1 MNIDMGDNLS
11 LSATLREGVG
21 KGAARDARRNNL
33 VPGIIY
39 GGSEEPLSINVK
51 FNELLKKLNAG
62 RFMSTLINLTVEGKT
77 IQVICRDIQKHIV
90 KDLPTHLDFM
100 RLSKTARIK
109 LFIPVVFINQDICKG
124 IKRGG
129 VLTVVRPEVELL
141 VNAMEIPSALEVDIK
156 DFEVGDTITIS
167 NIDLPSGT
175 ETTIKGRDFVIA
187 NIQAP
192 SGLKSSENE
201 GTDND
206 DPTTEAGE
214 EEKEEATSE

>member
-1 MNIDMGDNLS
+1 MADDLS
-11 LSATLREGVG
+11 LSATVRKSVG
-21 KGAARDARRNNL
+21 KGAAREARRNDL
-33 VPGIIY
+33 VPGVIY
-39 GGSEEPLSINVK
+39 GGSEEPLNINVK

-77 IQVICRDIQKHIV
+77 MQVICRDIQKHIV

-109 LFIPVVFINQDICKG
+109 LFIPVVFNNQDICKG

-156 DFEVGDTITIS
+156 DFEVGETITIS
-167 NIDLPSGT
+167 NIVLPPGT
-175 ETTIKGRDFVIA
+175 ETTIKGRDFVVA

-201 GTDND
+201 SSDTGDSATD
-206 DPTTEAGE
+206 TSE
-214 EEKEEATSE
+214 EEKEETSPE

>member
-1 MNIDMGDNLS
+1 MADDLS
-11 LSATLREGVG
+11 LSATVRESVG
-21 KGAARDARRNNL
+21 KGAAREARRNDL
-33 VPGIIY
+33 VPGVIY
-39 GGSEEPLSINVK
+39 GGSEEPLNINVK

-77 IQVICRDIQKHIV
+77 MQVICRDIQKHIV

-109 LFIPVVFINQDICKG
+109 LFIPVVFNNQDICKG

-167 NIDLPSGT
+167 NIVLPSGT
-175 ETTIKGRDFVIA
+175 ETTIKGRDFVVA

-201 GTDND
+201 SSDTGDSAAGTS
-206 DPTTEAGE
+206 E
-214 EEKEEATSE
+214 EEKEEPSPE

>member
-1 MNIDMGDNLS
+1 MGDNLS

-21 KGAARDARRNNL
+21 KGAARNARRNNL

-214 EEKEEATSE
+214 EETEEATSE

>member
-1 MNIDMGDNLS
+1 MGDNLS
-11 LSATLREGVG
+11 LSATLREGLG
-21 KGAARDARRNNL
+21 KGAARNARRNNL

-206 DPTTEAGE
+206 GPTTEAGE

>member
-1 MNIDMGDNLS
+1 MGDNLS

-21 KGAARDARRNNL
+21 KGAARNARRNNL

-201 GTDND
+201 GTDSD

>member
-1 MNIDMGDNLS
+1 MGDNLS

-201 GTDND
+201 GADND

>member
-1 MNIDMGDNLS
+1 MGDNLS
-11 LSATLREGVG
+11 LSATLREGIG

>member
-1 MNIDMGDNLS
+1 MADDLS
-11 LSATLREGVG
+11 LSATVRESVG
-21 KGAARDARRNNL
+21 KGAAREARRNDF
-33 VPGIIY
+33 VPGVIY
-39 GGSEEPLSINVK
+39 GGSEEPLNINVK

-109 LFIPVVFINQDICKG
+109 LFIPVVFNNQDICKG

-167 NIDLPSGT
+167 NIVLPSGT
-175 ETTIKGRDFVIA
+175 ETTIKGRDFVVA

-201 GTDND
+201 SSDTGDSAADTS
-206 DPTTEAGE
+206 E
-214 EEKEEATSE
+214 EEKQETSPE

>member
-1 MNIDMGDNLS
+1 MADDLS
-11 LSATLREGVG
+11 LSATVRESVG
-21 KGAARDARRNNL
+21 KGAAREARRNDL
-33 VPGIIY
+33 VPGVIY
-39 GGSEEPLSINVK
+39 GGSEEPLNINVK

-77 IQVICRDIQKHIV
+77 MQVICRDIQKHIV

-109 LFIPVVFINQDICKG
+109 LFIPVVFNNQDICKG

-167 NIDLPSGT
+167 NIVLPSGT
-175 ETTIKGRDFVIA
+175 ETTIKGRDFVVA

-201 GTDND
+201 SSDTGDSAADTS
-206 DPTTEAGE
+206 
-214 EEKEEATSE
+214 EEKEETSPE

>member
-1 MNIDMGDNLS
+1 MNDNLS
-11 LSATLREGVG
+11 LSATLRESIG
-21 KGAARDARRNNL
+21 KGAAREARRNDL
-33 VPGIIY
+33 VPGVVY
-39 GGSEEPLSINVK
+39 GGSEKPLNINVK

-62 RFMSTLINLTVEGKT
+62 RFMSTLINLTIEEKT
-77 IQVICRDIQKHIV
+77 VQVICRDIQKHVV

-109 LFIPVVFINQDICKG
+109 LFIPVVFNNQDICKG

-141 VNAMEIPSALEVDIK
+141 VNAMAIPSVLEVDIE

-167 NIDLPSGT
+167 NVVLPSGT

-201 GTDND
+201 GGGSEDTDTN
-206 DPTTEAGE
+206 ASE
-214 EEKEEATSE
+214 EEKEANAPE

>member
-1 MNIDMGDNLS
+1 MGDNLS

-90 KDLPTHLDFM
+90 NDLPTHLDFM

-141 VNAMEIPSALEVDIK
+141 VNAMEIPSALEVDI
-156 DFEVGDTITIS
+156 
-167 NIDLPSGT
+167 
-175 ETTIKGRDFVIA
+175 
-187 NIQAP
+187 
-192 SGLKSSENE
+192 
-201 GTDND
+201 
-206 DPTTEAGE
+206 
-214 EEKEEATSE
+214 

>member
-1 MNIDMGDNLS
+1 MADDLS
-11 LSATLREGVG
+11 LSATVRESAG
-21 KGAARDARRNNL
+21 KGAAREARRNNL
-33 VPGIIY
+33 VPGVIY
-39 GGSEEPLSINVK
+39 GGSEEPLNINVK

-77 IQVICRDIQKHIV
+77 VQVICRDIQKHIV

-109 LFIPVVFINQDICKG
+109 LFIPVVFNNQDICRG

-129 VLTVVRPEVELL
+129 VLTVVRPEIELL
-141 VNAMEIPSALEVDIK
+141 VNAMDIPSALEVDIK

-167 NIDLPSGT
+167 SIVLPSGT
-175 ETTIKGRDFVIA
+175 ETTIKGRDFVVA

-201 GTDND
+201 STDSD
-206 DPTTEAGE
+206 DSATDTIE
-214 EEKEEATSE
+214 EEKEEKAPE

>member
-1 MNIDMGDNLS
+1 MGDNLS

-214 EEKEEATSE
+214 EEKVEATSE

>member
-1 MNIDMGDNLS
+1 M
-11 LSATLREGVG
+11 
-21 KGAARDARRNNL
+21 
-33 VPGIIY
+33 
-39 GGSEEPLSINVK
+39 
-51 FNELLKKLNAG
+51 
-62 RFMSTLINLTVEGKT
+62 
-77 IQVICRDIQKHIV
+77 QVICRDIQKHIV

-109 LFIPVVFINQDICKG
+109 LFIPVVFNNQDICKG

-129 VLTVVRPEVELL
+129 VLTIVRPEVELL

-167 NIDLPSGT
+167 NIVLPDGT
-175 ETTIKGRDFVIA
+175 ETTIKGRDFVVA

-201 GTDND
+201 SSDPD
-206 DPTTEAGE
+206 DSASDTSE
-214 EEKEEATSE
+214 EEKEEATPE

>member
-1 MNIDMGDNLS
+1 MADDLS
-11 LSATLREGVG
+11 LSATVRESVG
-21 KGAARDARRNNL
+21 KGAAREARRNDL
-33 VPGIIY
+33 VPGVIY
-39 GGSEEPLSINVK
+39 GGSEEPLNINVK

-77 IQVICRDIQKHIV
+77 MQVICRDIQKHIV

-109 LFIPVVFINQDICKG
+109 LFIPVVFNNQDICKG

-141 VNAMEIPSALEVDIK
+141 VNAMDIPSALEVDIK

-167 NIDLPSGT
+167 NIVLPSGT
-175 ETTIKGRDFVIA
+175 ETTIKGRDFVVA

-201 GTDND
+201 SSDTGDSAADTS
-206 DPTTEAGE
+206 E
-214 EEKEEATSE
+214 EEKEDTSPE

>member
-1 MNIDMGDNLS
+1 MADDLS
-11 LSATLREGVG
+11 LSATVRESVG
-21 KGAARDARRNNL
+21 KGAAREARRNDL
-33 VPGIIY
+33 IPGVIY
-39 GGSEEPLSINVK
+39 GGSEEPLNINVK

-77 IQVICRDIQKHIV
+77 MQVICRDIQKHIV

-109 LFIPVVFINQDICKG
+109 LFIPVVFHNQDICKG

-167 NIDLPSGT
+167 NIVLPSGT
-175 ETTIKGRDFVIA
+175 ETTIKGRDFVVA

-201 GTDND
+201 SSDTGDSAADTS
-206 DPTTEAGE
+206 E
-214 EEKEEATSE
+214 EEKEETSPE

>member
-1 MNIDMGDNLS
+1 MGDNLS

-39 GGSEEPLSINVK
+39 GGTEEPLSINVK

>member
-1 MNIDMGDNLS
+1 MGDNLS
-11 LSATLREGVG
+11 LSATTRENIG
-21 KGAARDARRNNL
+21 KGAAREARRHNL
-33 VPGIIY
+33 VPGVVY
-39 GGSEEPLSINVK
+39 GGSEEPININVK

-62 RFMSTLINLTVEGKT
+62 RFMSTLINLTIEEKT
-77 IQVICRDIQKHIV
+77 VQVICRDIQKHIV

-109 LFIPVVFINQDICKG
+109 LFIPVVFNNQDVCKG
-124 IKRGG
+124 IKKGG

-141 VNAMEIPSALEVDIK
+141 VNAMEIPSVLEIDIE

-167 NIDLPSGT
+167 NITLPSGT

-201 GTDND
+201 GGGSEDQATDA
-206 DPTTEAGE
+206 TE
-214 EEKEEATSE
+214 EEKEANTPA

>member
-1 MNIDMGDNLS
+1 MGDNLS
-11 LSATLREGVG
+11 LSATLRESVG

-109 LFIPVVFINQDICKG
+109 LFIPVVFNNQDICKG

-141 VNAMEIPSALEVDIK
+141 VNAMEIPSSLEVDIK

-167 NIDLPSGT
+167 NINLPSGT

-201 GTDND
+201 GADTD

-214 EEKEEATSE
+214 EEQEEASSE

>member
-1 MNIDMGDNLS
+1 M
-11 LSATLREGVG
+11 
-21 KGAARDARRNNL
+21 
-33 VPGIIY
+33 
-39 GGSEEPLSINVK
+39 
-51 FNELLKKLNAG
+51 
-62 RFMSTLINLTVEGKT
+62 
-77 IQVICRDIQKHIV
+77 
-90 KDLPTHLDFM
+90 
-100 RLSKTARIK
+100 
-109 LFIPVVFINQDICKG
+109 
-124 IKRGG
+124 
-129 VLTVVRPEVELL
+129 RPEVELL

-206 DPTTEAGE
+206 DPTTESGE

>member
-1 MNIDMGDNLS
+1 MADDLS
-11 LSATLREGVG
+11 LSATVRESLG
-21 KGAARDARRNNL
+21 KGAAREARRNDL
-33 VPGIIY
+33 VPGVIY
-39 GGSEEPLSINVK
+39 GGSEEPLNINVK

-77 IQVICRDIQKHIV
+77 MQVICRDIQKHIV

-109 LFIPVVFINQDICKG
+109 LFIPVVFNNQDICKG

-167 NIDLPSGT
+167 NIVLPSGT
-175 ETTIKGRDFVIA
+175 ETTIKGRDFVVA

-201 GTDND
+201 SSDTGDSAADTS
-206 DPTTEAGE
+206 E
-214 EEKEEATSE
+214 EEKEETSPE

>member
-1 MNIDMGDNLS
+1 MADDLS
-11 LSATLREGVG
+11 LSATVRKSVG
-21 KGAARDARRNNL
+21 KGAAREARRNDF
-33 VPGIIY
+33 VPGVIY
-39 GGSEEPLSINVK
+39 GGSEAPLNINVK

-77 IQVICRDIQKHIV
+77 VQVICRDIQKHIV

-109 LFIPVVFINQDICKG
+109 LFIPVVFNNQDICKG

-167 NIDLPSGT
+167 NIVLPSGT
-175 ETTIKGRDFVIA
+175 ETTIKGRDFVVA

-201 GTDND
+201 SSDTGDSATD
-206 DPTTEAGE
+206 TSE
-214 EEKEEATSE
+214 EEKEETSPE

>member
-1 MNIDMGDNLS
+1 MADNLS
-11 LSATLREGVG
+11 LSATVRESIG
-21 KGAARDARRNNL
+21 KGAAREARRKDL

-39 GGSEEPLSINVK
+39 GGAEKPLNINVK
-51 FNELLKKLNAG
+51 FNELIKELNAG
-62 RFMSTLINLTVEGKT
+62 RFMSTLINLTIDGKT
-77 IQVICRDIQKHIV
+77 TQVICRDIQKHIV

-100 RLSKTARIK
+100 RLTKTARIK
-109 LFIPVVFINQDICKG
+109 LFIPVVFNNQDICKG

-167 NIDLPSGT
+167 NIVLPSGT
-175 ETTIKGRDFVIA
+175 ETTIKGRDFVVA

-201 GTDND
+201 SSDTGDSAADTS
-206 DPTTEAGE
+206 E
-214 EEKEEATSE
+214 EDKEETSPE

>member
-1 MNIDMGDNLS
+1 MGDNLS
-11 LSATLREGVG
+11 LSATLRGSVG

-109 LFIPVVFINQDICKG
+109 LFIPVVFNNQDICKG

-141 VNAMEIPSALEVDIK
+141 VNAMEIPSSLEVDIK

-167 NIDLPSGT
+167 NINLPSGT

-201 GTDND
+201 GADTD

-214 EEKEEATSE
+214 EEQEEASSE

>member
-1 MNIDMGDNLS
+1 MGDNLS

-21 KGAARDARRNNL
+21 KGAARDSRRNNL
-33 VPGIIY
+33 VPGIVY
-39 GGSEEPLSINVK
+39 GGSEQPLSINVK

-62 RFMSTLINLTVEGKT
+62 RFMSTLINLTVDGKT

-109 LFIPVVFINQDICKG
+109 LFIPVVFNNQDICKG

-141 VNAMEIPSALEVDIK
+141 VNAMEIPSVLEVDIEN
-156 DFEVGDTITIS
+156 FEVGDTITIS
-167 NIDLPSGT
+167 NIKLPSGT

-192 SGLKSSENE
+192 SGLKSSEN
-201 GTDND
+201 DSADSN
-206 DPTTEAGE
+206 DPTTETGE
-214 EEKEEATSE
+214 EEKDEATSE

>member
-1 MNIDMGDNLS
+1 MADDLS
-11 LSATLREGVG
+11 LSATVRESAG
-21 KGAARDARRNNL
+21 KGAAREARRNNL
-33 VPGIIY
+33 VPGVIY
-39 GGSEEPLSINVK
+39 GGSEEPLNINVK

-77 IQVICRDIQKHIV
+77 VQVICRDIQKHIV

-109 LFIPVVFINQDICKG
+109 LFIPVVFNNQDICRG

-129 VLTVVRPEVELL
+129 VLTVVRPEIELL
-141 VNAMEIPSALEVDIK
+141 VNAMDIPSALEVDIK

-167 NIDLPSGT
+167 SIVLPSGT
-175 ETTIKGRDFVIA
+175 ETTIKGRDFAIA

-201 GTDND
+201 SSDSD
-206 DPTTEAGE
+206 DSAGDASE
-214 EEKEEATSE
+214 EEKEETAPE

>member
-1 MNIDMGDNLS
+1 MGDNLS

-167 NIDLPSGT
+167 NINLPSGT

-192 SGLKSSENE
+192 SGLKSRENE
-201 GTDND
+201 GADTD
-206 DPTTEAGE
+206 DPTTASGE
-214 EEKEEATSE
+214 EEKEEASSE

>member
-1 MNIDMGDNLS
+1 MADDLS
-11 LSATLREGVG
+11 LSATVRESAG
-21 KGAARDARRNNL
+21 KGAAREARRNNL
-33 VPGIIY
+33 VPGVIY
-39 GGSEEPLSINVK
+39 GGSEEPLNINVK

-77 IQVICRDIQKHIV
+77 VQVICRDIQKHIV

-109 LFIPVVFINQDICKG
+109 LFIPVVFNNQDICRG

-129 VLTVVRPEVELL
+129 VLTVVRPEIELL
-141 VNAMEIPSALEVDIK
+141 VNAMDIPSALEVDIK

-167 NIDLPSGT
+167 SIVLPSGT
-175 ETTIKGRDFVIA
+175 ETTIKGRDFVVA

-201 GTDND
+201 SADSEDSAADTS
-206 DPTTEAGE
+206 E
-214 EEKEEATSE
+214 EEKEETAPE

>member
-1 MNIDMGDNLS
+1 MGDNLS
-11 LSATLREGVG
+11 LSATLREGIG

-109 LFIPVVFINQDICKG
+109 LFIPVVFINQDICRG

-167 NIDLPSGT
+167 NISLPSGT

>member
-1 MNIDMGDNLS
+1 MGDNLS
-11 LSATLREGVG
+11 LSATLREGLG
-21 KGAARDARRNNL
+21 KGAARNARRNNL

-39 GGSEEPLSINVK
+39 GGSEEPLSINVQ

-109 LFIPVVFINQDICKG
+109 LFIPVVFNNQDICKG

-167 NIDLPSGT
+167 NINLPSGT

-201 GTDND
+201 GADTD

-214 EEKEEATSE
+214 EEKEEASSE

>member
-1 MNIDMGDNLS
+1 MEDDLS
-11 LSATLREGVG
+11 LSATVRKSVG
-21 KGAARDARRNNL
+21 KGAAREARRNDF
-33 VPGIIY
+33 VPGVIY
-39 GGSEEPLSINVK
+39 GGSEMPLNINVK

-77 IQVICRDIQKHIV
+77 VQVICRDIQKHIV

-109 LFIPVVFINQDICKG
+109 LFIPVVFNNQDICKG

-167 NIDLPSGT
+167 NIVLPSGT
-175 ETTIKGRDFVIA
+175 ETTIKGRDFVVA

-201 GTDND
+201 SSDTGDSAADTS
-206 DPTTEAGE
+206 E
-214 EEKEEATSE
+214 EEKQETSPE

>member
-1 MNIDMGDNLS
+1 MADDLS
-11 LSATLREGVG
+11 LSATVRESVG
-21 KGAARDARRNNL
+21 KGAAREARRNDL
-33 VPGIIY
+33 VPGVIY
-39 GGSEEPLSINVK
+39 GGSEEPLNINVK
-51 FNELLKKLNAG
+51 SNGLLKNLNAG

-77 IQVICRDIQKHIV
+77 VQVICRDIQKHIV

-109 LFIPVVFINQDICKG
+109 LFIPVVFNNQDICKG

-156 DFEVGDTITIS
+156 DFEVGVTITIS
-167 NIDLPSGT
+167 NIVLPSGT
-175 ETTIKGRDFVIA
+175 ETTIKGRDFVVA

-201 GTDND
+201 SSDTGDSATD
-206 DPTTEAGE
+206 TSE
-214 EEKEEATSE
+214 EEKEETSQE